1 MNCGDLIRVV
11 KAVHFNHDRLN
22 VQLKKGK
29 RDMEYNRLHYKKGL
43 HYESIRFADVVLCMN
58 QLDVKRAVDQWGN
71 GEYRYSR
78 YEINDDQYNSE
89 EIDFMK
95 RYIRK
100 NDSMRNVLLKIH
112 I

>member
-1 MNCGDLIRVV
+1 
-11 KAVHFNHDRLN
+11 
-22 VQLKKGK
+22 
-29 RDMEYNRLHYKKGL
+29 MEYNRLHYKKGL

-89 EIDFMK
+89 EIDFVK

-100 NDSMRNVLLKIH
+100 DDSMRNVLLKIH
-112 I
+112 IQRYYPTTKPTRLEHQVSFASLLGQ